1 MLGIITTAK
10 DVSKNWNIYD
20 KYSENLHLR
29 NKKKAK
35 LINENPEYK
44 LREEKVKGK
53 AEAVIN
59 AVKIMDNSS
68 ENYAE
73 NIEMALNGLIGFAGL
88 ALELPLLIA
97 GTKTK
102 SKSKSLVYFMLAL
115 LPTFLLATL
124 LAPLEAK
131 MQIRA
136 SRLGRN
142 KAIKE
147 QLNDVNNFVSYTPEQ
162 IKKATEIV
170 EENSENN
177 TTKKLENKY
186 RPGFI
191 KFIQTEAKNQSKEK
205 TNLDPNS
212 NQSFKESLNQIKNF
226 SKDYKEYKAEKENE
240 IGINEEFQAKLD
252 KNYSSDEIQKAN
264 EDKELILH
272 ASRIINNKAED
283 YSENVENAFNTLN
296 TLETILLYP
305 VMLLVDKIIGALSS
319 KQNAAINKSIGS
331 LVTVTFM
338 MTLLMAGTSAQK
350 NASRVGRYKAQQ
362 DLKKDISPIV
372 YFDDK
377 ELDSAGEVKN
387 DYKKVGS
394 FKKIFNNLKFLK
406 TYFKDLKEFNNY
418 KKTDAKKEKQIF
430 EELKK
435 LEKTPE
441 QIKEAENLQKK
452 TFFAFKEIDEMSQ
465 SYSENMEV
473 VTNLAGSLLS
483 IPFSLGPT
491 LLIYLG
497 AYQLVEGT
505 LNIPKIGKILSN
517 LTLDKNS
524 VIRTSLNELYQA
536 SIKDKSIKKLINQAL
551 NNNNDKKIKAIE
563 ELLKNEKTKEPLSK
577 LMTHLEKIL
586 PELNNNLEGTIR
598 NEVKK
603 NKFSNYL
610 INLGKDVLN
619 FITFRKKRAINRLK
633 KANKYTPNVKDDF
646 LMNIRKQIQQNGK
659 AGKTLKNTLII
670 GGIPVLS
677 LIVLI
682 PFAIQ
687 SIFTNI
693 QKKSGRIG
701 VMKATNT
708 LDKPEYFT

>member
-1 MLGIITTAK
+1 MSGIITTAK
-10 DVSKNWNIYD
+10 DVSKNWNVYD
-20 KYSENLHLR
+20 KYSENLYLK

-35 LINENPEYK
+35 LINENSEYK

-53 AEAVIN
+53 AESVIN

-88 ALELPLLIA
+88 ALEIPFLIA
-97 GTKTK
+97 GATTK
-102 SKSKSLVYFMLAL
+102 SKSKSIIYFMLAI

-170 EENSENN
+170 EENSKNN
-177 TTKKLENKY
+177 KTEKLENNYK
-186 RPGFI
+186 PGSI
-191 KFIQTEAKNQSKEK
+191 KFIQTEVKNQTKEK
-205 TNLDPNS
+205 TDLDPNS
-212 NQSFKESLNQIKNF
+212 NQSFKESLKQIMNF

-240 IGINEEFQAKLD
+240 IGINKEFQAKLD

-272 ASRIINNKAED
+272 TSRIINNKAED

-296 TLETILLYP
+296 TLEAILLYP
-305 VMLLVDKIIGALSS
+305 VMLLVDKLIGALSS

-350 NASRVGRYKAQQ
+350 NASRVGRYKAHQ

-441 QIKEAENLQKK
+441 QIKEAEDLQKK

-491 LLIYLG
+491 LLMYLG
-497 AYQLVEGT
+497 AYQLIEGT
-505 LNIPKIGKILSN
+505 LNIPKMGKILSN

-524 VIRTSLNELYQA
+524 IIRASLNELHQA
-536 SIKDKSIKKLINQAL
+536 SKKDKSIKKLINQIVV
-551 NNNNDKKIKAIE
+551 NGEKTKAIE
-563 ELLKNEKTKEPLSK
+563 ELLKNEKTKEPVSK

-619 FITFRKKRAINRLK
+619 FITFRKERAINRLK
-633 KANKYTPNVKDDF
+633 KANKYTPNIKDDF

-670 GGIPVLS
+670 GGIPILS
-677 LIVLI
+677 LIVLV

-708 LDKPEYFT
+708 LDRPEYFT